1 MALPAI
7 ASAPLAN
14 PEILEILDTI
24 VIQDNTLL
32 GIAPIENPATDFGL
46 TNEKILACLIEK
58 ESQGNEK
65 AKGKFGE
72 IGCLQFLP
80 ATFERFCIKKY
91 GLAKKEDE
99 IWNCLTQQLC
109 ADRLIRDGYSN
120 FWTTWWEC
128 KKNWY

>member
-14 PEILEILDTI
+14 PEIFETLDTI
-24 VIQDNTLL
+24 VIQDNILL

-58 ESQGNEK
+58 ESQGSEK

-80 ATFERFCIKKY
+80 ATFERFCVKKY
-91 GLAKKEDE
+91 GLAKKED
-99 IWNCLTQQLC
+99 IWNCKIQKEC
-109 ADRLIRDGYSN
+109 ADRMIEEGYWWL
-120 FWTTWWEC
+120 WTTWWEC
-128 KKNWY
+128 KKNWH